1 MIPGVG
7 VPRQSKNKLTDLHHR
22 TKCQQRPLCC
32 TGLRRCPH
40 PTHVYAGS
48 KRRKESGILTN
59 RPDIFGNLVRQC
71 DGNHVHE
78 KWGPMQ
84 DPLTGK
90 WLFATGQECE
100 YHTPFCECLAQC
112 LADHY
117 GTIPRRAPADRTKR
131 PKPRQSKLRTR
142 AQVGFRSK
150 SLNSLCFVP
159 ERKPPSKNR
168 VEMCRARI
176 FTPWKSFVQD

>member
-1 MIPGVG
+1 MANTLYGRGSQEIRVDPI
-7 VPRQSKNKLTDLHHR
+7 
-22 TKCQQRPLCC
+22 
-32 TGLRRCPH
+32 
-40 PTHVYAGS
+40 THMCMLGS

-100 YHTPFCECLAQC
+100 YLTPFCECLAQC

-117 GTIPRRAPADRTKR
+117 GTTPRRAPTDRTKR

-142 AQVGFRSK
+142 AQVGFQSK
-150 SLNSLCFVP
+150 RLNSLCFVP
-159 ERKPPSKNR
+159 DRKPLRKIDRN
-168 VEMCRARI
+168 
-176 FTPWKSFVQD
+176 VQSPNLHTMEKLRTRQR